1 MENYLQRNTHMNLE
15 TQRSSKTPPV
25 IDMEM
30 EDFDF
35 KPITSG
41 LGFHQSKV
49 TEVKPAFVETPM
61 PKVQQRK
68 VVAARESAPVYQN
81 DLSLFYGQ
89 SASQATVMQSPV
101 AQEVKT
107 RKVKTYR
114 MASGAERVTAY
125 LIDLSVVLSF
135 LGVVMTA
142 MARAMEMDLLMA
154 WSQYPHEMTPLIVT
168 LFCGFYLIY
177 FSIFEKA
184 SSSTLGKNIFNLK
197 VLDLDEKSVSFS
209 VLLVRSFITL
219 TNYVGLG
226 FFSYFNLQNKITH
239 TKVVKG

>member
-1 MENYLQRNTHMNLE
+1 MNLE
-15 TQRSSKTPPV
+15 TQRASKSLPV

-41 LGFHQSKV
+41 LGFHQQKV
-49 TEVKPAFVETPM
+49 SEVKPAFIETPIA
-61 PKVQQRK
+61 KVPERK
-68 VVAARESAPVYQN
+68 VVAARESAQLYQN

-89 SASQATVMQSPV
+89 TTSHPSIKTSVTAPEM
-101 AQEVKT
+101 KT
-107 RKVKTYR
+107 RKTKIYR
-114 MASGAERVTAY
+114 VASGAERVTAY
-125 LIDLSVVLSF
+125 LIDLSVVVSL
-135 LGVVMTA
+135 LGVMMTA
-142 MARAMEMDLLMA
+142 MARSMEMDLMQA
-154 WSQYPHEMTPLIVT
+154 WGQYPNEITPLVVT

-209 VLLVRSFITL
+209 ALLVRSVVTL
-219 TNYVGLG
+219 TNYVSLGL
-226 FFSYFNLQNKITH
+226 FSYFNLQNKITH